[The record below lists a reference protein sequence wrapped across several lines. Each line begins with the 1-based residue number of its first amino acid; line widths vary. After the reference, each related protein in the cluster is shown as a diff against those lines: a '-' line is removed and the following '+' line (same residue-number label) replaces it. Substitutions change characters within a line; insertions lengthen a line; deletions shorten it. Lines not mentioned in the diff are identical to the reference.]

1 MTPAMYERVRNFFV
15 DAGLT
20 TGSIVQMLAFEDTKN
35 LADSFIVFRPN
46 GGTDI
51 RNDLGS
57 DHYVMVDVIGAKDK
71 RGATTKK
78 AQDLIDY
85 VEQNDIADECLGLIQ
100 NLGNLPAPVLTEEGR
115 LVFRL
120 QFMCVYGE

>member
-1 MTPAMYERVRNFFV
+1 MYERVRNYFG

-20 TGSIVQMLAFEDTKN
+20 TGFIVQLLAWDDTKK
-35 LADSFIVFRPN
+35 LTDSFIVFRPN

-57 DHYVMVDVIGAKDK
+57 DHYVLVDVISAKDK
-71 RGATTKK
+71 RRAAAEK
-78 AQDLIDY
+78 AQEIINY
-85 VEQNDIADECLGLIQ
+85 VEQNDINDECLGLIQ
-100 NLGNLPAPVLTEEGR
+100 NLGNMPAPILTEEGR

>member
-20 TGSIVQMLAFEDTKN
+20 AGSIVQLLTFEDTNN

-57 DHYVMVDVIGAKDK
+57 DHYVMVDVVGAKDK
-71 RGATTKK
+71 RGATAKK
-78 AQDLIDY
+78 AQSLIDY
-85 VEQNDIADECLGLIQ
+85 VEHNDIADECLGLIQ

>member
-1 MTPAMYERVRNFFV
+1 MTPSMYERVRNFFV

-20 TGSIVQMLAFEDTKN
+20 AGSIVQLLAFEDTKN

-78 AQDLIDY
+78 AQELIDY

>member
-1 MTPAMYERVRNFFV
+1 
-15 DAGLT
+15 L
-20 TGSIVQMLAFEDTKN
+20 LAWDDTKK
-35 LADSFIVFRPN
+35 LTDAFIVFRPN

-57 DHYVMVDVIGAKDK
+57 DHYVLIDVISAKDK
-71 RGATTKK
+71 RRAAAEK
-78 AQDLIDY
+78 AQEIINY
-85 VEQNDIADECLGLIQ
+85 VEQNDIRDECLGLIQ
-100 NLGNLPAPVLTEEGR
+100 NLGNMPAPILTEEGR

>member
-1 MTPAMYERVRNFFV
+1 MTPPMYERVRNYFG

-20 TGSIVQMLAFEDTKN
+20 TGFIVQLLAWDDTKK
-35 LADSFIVFRPN
+35 LTDSFIVFRPN

-57 DHYVMVDVIGAKDK
+57 DHYVLVDVISAKDK
-71 RGATTKK
+71 RRAAAEK
-78 AQDLIDY
+78 AQEIINY
-85 VEQNDIADECLGLIQ
+85 VEQNDINDECLGLIQ
-100 NLGNLPAPVLTEEGR
+100 NLGNMPAPILTEEGR

>member
-1 MTPAMYERVRNFFV
+1 MTPAMYERVRNYFV

-20 TGSIVQMLAFEDTKN
+20 TGFIVQLLAWDDTKKSTD
-35 LADSFIVFRPN
+35 AFIVFRPN
-46 GGTDI
+46 GGTYI

-57 DHYVMVDVIGAKDK
+57 DHYVLVDVISAKDK
-71 RGATTKK
+71 RRAAADK
-78 AQDLIDY
+78 AQEIINY
-85 VEQNDIADECLGLIQ
+85 VEQNDITDECLGLIQ
-100 NLGNLPAPVLTEEGR
+100 NLGNMPAPILTDEGR

>member
-1 MTPAMYERVRNFFV
+1 MTPPMYERVSNFFV
-15 DAGLT
+15 RAGIT
-20 TGSIVQMLAFEDTKN
+20 DGYVVQLLAFDDTKKSSD
-35 LADSFIVFRPN
+35 AFIVFRPN

-57 DHYVMVDVIGAKDK
+57 DHYVLVDVISAKDK
-71 RGATTKK
+71 RRAVAEK
-78 AQDLIDY
+78 AQEIINY
-85 VEQNDIADECLGLIQ
+85 VEQNDINDECLGLIQ
-100 NLGNLPAPVLTEEGR
+100 NLGNMPAPILTEEGR

>member
-1 MTPAMYERVRNFFV
+1 MNHQLANLDFRDMVAVSGDRVI
-15 DAGLT
+15 T
-20 TGSIVQMLAFEDTKN
+20 TSRKVA
-35 LADSFIVFRPN
+35 A
-46 GGTDI
+46 I

-78 AQDLIDY
+78 AQELIDY